1 MIKRPFFVFP
11 LLGLALLLLVS
22 PAASTSHTQIDI
34 PLQQP
39 DQQPKGRLTADLVAL
54 AESGTL
60 ADSNQPNPLLFDENR
75 VAVRITATDV
85 DRLLPILE
93 RDGFIP
99 LGSDPDAYLL
109 EGFFPIDRLSALEAF
124 VSEGLLGVMPVYA
137 PMTAVG
143 SVTSEADLVHET
155 DRVRQTSPNF
165 YDGSG
170 ITIGI
175 LSDSFNAGGG
185 AAGGV
190 NSGDLPAVM
199 TIIEDASGSDE
210 GRAMVEL
217 AYDLAPGASYAFATA
232 IGGELNF
239 ADNIRNLA
247 GSGPDAFQA
256 EADIIVDDVAYF
268 TEPFFQDGV
277 VAQAINDVVNFD
289 GVAYFSSAGNQAAQ
303 AYESTLFTPTFHG
316 GTGLVFHDFDP
327 TGIVDIAQRV
337 TIGSGQTIQLVLQWD
352 DPFYT
357 TSGVDTDLDLYLFDT
372 NGNVVATSQ
381 FPNIAIQGPFEIMSY
396 TNNGVTAGFDIAIA
410 LDTGPAPGR
419 IKYINFGSDIFINEH
434 DTQSPTV
441 SAHAA
446 AAGAQAVAAA
456 FYADQLNPES
466 FTSKGPSTILFTS
479 NGMRL
484 GSPDVRSTP
493 DITAVDG
500 TNTTFFGSDV
510 EGDGRPNF
518 FGTSAAA
525 PHAAAVA
532 ALVRQANPSFTP
544 TQVYDRLASTA
555 TDIASS
561 GVGFDNLTGAGLI
574 NAYDAIFPIQAA
586 QPQAFFD
593 ENFESGVLSSAWET
607 RSNGPGRI
615 RLNTENNPAAGAYH
629 LTMDRFPISTLETPS
644 ILFGL
649 NELILHLDLSATT
662 PATLTFDVREF
673 FDEDHPMSA
682 MFSGS
687 ENSDGVALSV
697 DGGTNWYRLVSLTG
711 SNATDTYQTY
721 TFDLSQ
727 FATNNALVLGS
738 DVRIKFQQYDNF
750 PLVTNPIPG
759 NTDGM
764 GFDNI
769 RILTHLPEITVSSSS
784 IDIENG
790 DMVAY
795 AFAELGASITKTFTI
810 ENAGLAQTLTVSNL
824 AVSGQFSI
832 EDDLGSNALAGG
844 ESTTFSIRFTPTI
857 LGSQSQTLSLTT
869 NDGDEN
875 PFQITLIGYGGRPLY
890 LPLISKN

>member
-22 PAASTSHTQIDI
+22 PAASTNHAM

-39 DQQPKGRLTADLVAL
+39 DQQPKGRLTADLLAL
-54 AESGTL
+54 AEHGTL
-60 ADSNQPNPLLFDENR
+60 ADSDQPNLMLFDENR
-75 VAVRITATDV
+75 VAVRITAADV
-85 DRLLPILE
+85 DHLLPILE
-93 RDGFIP
+93 RSGFTL
-99 LGSDPDAYLL
+99 LGSDPDAFLL
-109 EGFFPIDRLSALEAF
+109 EGFFPVERLSILETL
-124 VSEGLLGVMPVYA
+124 VPEGLLGVMPVYA
-137 PMTAVG
+137 PMTAGG
-143 SVTSEADLVHET
+143 SVTSEADFVHEA
-155 DRVRQTSPNF
+155 DRVRQTTPNF

-175 LSDSFNAGGG
+175 LSDSYNSNGG
-185 AAGGV
+185 AAAGI

-247 GSGPDAFQA
+247 GSGPDIIQA

-277 VAQAINDVVNFD
+277 VSQAINDVVNFD
-289 GVAYFSSAGNQAAQ
+289 EVAYFSSAGNQASM
-303 AYESTLFTPTFHG
+303 AYESTLFTPTFDG

-327 TGIVDIAQRV
+327 SGVVDIAQRV
-337 TIGSGQTIQLVLQWD
+337 TIGNGQTIQLVLQWD

-372 NGNVVATSQ
+372 SGNVVAASQ
-381 FPNIAIQGPFEIMSY
+381 FPNIAIQGPFEILSF
-396 TNNGVTAGFDIAIA
+396 TNNGVTAGFDIAIV
-410 LDTGPAPGR
+410 LDIGPAPGR

-441 SAHAA
+441 SSHAA

-466 FTSKGPSTILFTS
+466 FTSKGPSTILFTA

-484 GSPDVRSTP
+484 GSPDVRNTP
-493 DITAVDG
+493 DLTAIDG

-532 ALVRQANPSFTP
+532 ALVRQANPTFTP
-544 TQVYDRLASTA
+544 NQVYDRLASTA
-555 TDIASS
+555 TDIVSS

-586 QPQAFFD
+586 QPQAFFE
-593 ENFESGVLSSAWET
+593 ENFESGVLSNAWET
-607 RSNGPGRI
+607 RSTGPGRI

-673 FDEDHPMSA
+673 FDEDDPMSA
-682 MFSGS
+682 TFSGS

-697 DGGTNWYRLVSLTG
+697 DGGANWYRLISLTG
-711 SNATDTYQTY
+711 SNATDTYQTH

-727 FATNNALVLGS
+727 FASNNALVLGS

-769 RILTHLPEITVSSSS
+769 RILTELPEIAVSSSV

-790 DMVAY
+790 DTVAY
-795 AFAELGASITKTFTI
+795 AFAEVGTSITKTFTI
-810 ENAGLAQTLTVSNL
+810 ENAGLGQTLTVNNL
-824 AVSGQFSI
+824 TVGGQFSI
-832 EDDLGSNALAGG
+832 EENLGSNALAGG

-875 PFQITLIGYGGRPLY
+875 PFQITLVGYGGRPLY
-890 LPLISKN
+890 LPFVEKN